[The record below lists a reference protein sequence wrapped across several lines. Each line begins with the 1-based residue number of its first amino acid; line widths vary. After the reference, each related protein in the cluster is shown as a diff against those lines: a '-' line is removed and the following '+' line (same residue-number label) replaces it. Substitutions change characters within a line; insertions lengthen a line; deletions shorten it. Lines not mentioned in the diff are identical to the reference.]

1 MTVNEYMRM
10 MMAMALAMTT
20 TTMVVMMTMRI
31 IMMTL
36 MMIMKVMTM
45 MTLCFLLLQGLP
57 GEGSLK
63 NEEGDAPAVC
73 HPQIR
78 MTSCAVIFSS
88 KKASSF
94 DADRHPTLRSNRT
107 SSSNTSLLHHLQI
120 VSF

>member
-1 MTVNEYMRM
+1 MTANSDEYTRM
-10 MMAMALAMTT
+10 MMAMTT
-20 TTMVVMMTMRI
+20 TTMEMMMT
-31 IMMTL
+31 IMM
-36 MMIMKVMTM
+36 IMTM

-78 MTSCAVIFSS
+78 MTSFVIFSS

-94 DADRHPTLRSNRT
+94 DADRHPTLLSNRT